1 MARVTEAFRI
11 GPVRYGPAW
20 GIPLMA
26 ALLLLLIAAPLPA
39 QTGALIQK
47 VEQGRINWLSGELQ
61 AVGEAEAQAQMWDEQ
76 VRQGVMRRQALM
88 NGRRHL
94 YTALKSVRIN
104 KSLTVRDLV
113 TEDTVL
119 REKLK
124 GRVNNSVVLDRTVI
138 PGERVRLRVEMKL
151 WGSLSKMLIPDSV
164 WYEKNSDVSSKDLDQ
179 EEMQPSAEMER
190 HTGLIVDARGLNLE
204 PSLVCRVYGPGE
216 RLLYGPGIV
225 RPSIAIG
232 RGMAGYMRD
241 RGSALRSSRTG
252 ADPVILRAREKAA
265 SKGCEIR
272 VSGEGS
278 EALLSSPES
287 IGFLRQGKVI
297 ILVGSG
303 DGEEPT
309 EYGLDQ

>member
-1 MARVTEAFRI
+1 V
-11 GPVRYGPAW
+11 
-20 GIPLMA
+20 A
-26 ALLLLLIAAPLPA
+26 ALLLLVFAVPLSA
-39 QTGALIQK
+39 QTGALIQ
-47 VEQGRINWLSGELQ
+47 ETGQGRINWLSGEMR
-61 AVGEAEAQAQMWDEQ
+61 AVGEAEARAQMWDEQ
-76 VRQGVMRRQALM
+76 VRQGVMRREALM

-94 YTALKSVRIN
+94 YATLMSVRIN
-104 KSLTVRDLV
+104 KSLTVGDLV
-113 TEDTVL
+113 AEDTVL

-124 GRVNNSVVLDRTVI
+124 GRVNNSVLLDRTVV
-138 PGERVRLRVEMKL
+138 PGKRVRLRVEMKL

-164 WYEKNSDVSSKDLDQ
+164 WYEKSSGVSSEDLEQQ
-179 EEMQPSAEMER
+179 EIQSFDGMKG

-241 RGSALRSSRTG
+241 RGSAVRSPRTG
-252 ADPVILRAREKAA
+252 ADPLILRAREKAA
-265 SKGCEIR
+265 ARGCEVR
-272 VSGEGS
+272 VSEEGS
-278 EALLSSPES
+278 AALPSSPGS

-303 DGEEPT
+303 EGDEPT
-309 EYGLDQ
+309 EYRLGE

>member
-1 MARVTEAFRI
+1 MARITAAFRI
-11 GPVRYGPAW
+11 AQILCRPAGCVPVV
-20 GIPLMA
+20 A
-26 ALLLLLIAAPLPA
+26 ALLLLVFAVPLSA

-47 VEQGRINWLSGELQ
+47 TGQGRINWLSGEVQ
-61 AVGEAEAQAQMWDEQ
+61 AVGEAEAKAQMWDEQ
-76 VRQGVMRRQALM
+76 VRQGVMHRQALM

-94 YTALKSVRIN
+94 YAALSSVRIN
-104 KSLTVRDLV
+104 NSLTVGDLV
-113 TEDTVL
+113 AEDTVL

-151 WGSLSKMLIPDSV
+151 WGALSKMIIPDSV
-164 WYEKNSDVSSKDLDQ
+164 WYEKSSEVSRKDLDQ
-179 EEMQPSAEMER
+179 KEMKSSGGMKR
-190 HTGLIVDARGLNLE
+190 HTGLIVDARGLNVE
-204 PSLVCRVYGPGE
+204 PSLVCRVYGPEE

-241 RGSALRSSRTG
+241 RGSAVRSPRTG
-252 ADPVILRAREKAA
+252 SDPLILRAREKAA

-272 VSGEGS
+272 VSEEGS
-278 EALLSSPES
+278 ATLPPNPGS

-297 ILVGSG
+297 ILMGSG
-303 DGEEPT
+303 DGDEPT
-309 EYGLDQ
+309 EYRLGE